1 VAAGIFPWAA
11 VVVEAAVFFGV
22 VETPPKKGQKY
33 VEIMGIQGKSW
44 EYKGKSLEWWIFNG
58 I

>member
-22 VETPPKKGQKY
+22 VETPPKKRPKICGNHGNTGE
-33 VEIMGIQGKSW
+33 VMGI
-44 EYKGKSLEWWIFNG
+44 
-58 I
+58 